1 MTRMAS
7 GRSGPLGWVGKAL
20 GSATAIVFLGGA
32 AVTAL
37 AMAAPLNAAERF
49 DYDGVRVEAFVRES
63 LVDMGLV
70 AQFKN
75 FSGRT
80 LERCFFAVEGEPN
93 FEGRTSYGPV
103 IVAMQLH
110 PNQLIDVGWIEL
122 DNKWLLLPN
131 DVFYLRCDNYS
142 ETSWTV
148 PGDRA
153 FYVEKWRQSYR

>member
-1 MTRMAS
+1 MTRMA
-7 GRSGPLGWVGKAL
+7 GRSRPSERIGKAL
-20 GSATAIVFLGGA
+20 RSVMAIALLGGA
-32 AVTAL
+32 VSTAL
-37 AMAAPLNAAERF
+37 AMTGPLNAAERF
-49 DYDGVRVEAFVRES
+49 DYDEVRVEAFVRES

-75 FSGRT
+75 FSGQT

-103 IVAMQLH
+103 IVAMQLY